1 MNSLI
6 WRRLPRFAKNCAVL
20 VACLACSPLA
30 AQVRVKKPDRGTYQ
44 APGSAAE
51 KTTGDWE
58 LYPDSSPQLS
68 RIQIDEVVYDD
79 MEVTSDAEVDGLQV
93 MDEPGGLRLRKLG
106 EVVGSNSQPSNA
118 QIVRPVSAMSVHPPS
133 GAHGVPREGARIIQS
148 TGSSHRGRVL
158 QKTSGSV
165 AIMEHPTFA
174 GETIV
179 GSGTPM
185 NFQGPGCGMEGP
197 GCGIEG
203 CGCGFDVGCGL
214 EGPGC
219 GFESYG
225 CDSCGYGGCDGM
237 CGPSCGPTG
246 AICVDPNR
254 WFGSAELMIMFR
266 KGDRLP
272 ALVTTDTAPDTGS
285 LDTGTVLAGD
295 DSVLKDATAGGRL
308 TLGLWLDNHQCRS
321 LVFRGWVAGDENYS
335 FSADQRNFDVLAI
348 PFFNVA
354 TDAEDSNVVVFP
366 NAPADPAING
376 RFGAVGVDAYSELH
390 GGDISVRQ
398 FWRGGLGTTF
408 DVLYG
413 YQYMRLSEGLN
424 ISSSSTLTEG
434 TDAGNYISIR
444 DSFEATNEFHGA
456 QFGLAGRYREGCW
469 SFNWLAKAAFGNV
482 RRTADRQGSTTV
494 GPPDTPQDGGLFVD
508 PDTNEGTFTSDT
520 FGWVPEL
527 DVNLGWHRFNHFDV
541 TIGYHLMAMSD
552 AIQVSGI
559 FDRNI
564 NDANNNLP
572 APSMRD
578 STFYVQGIHF
588 GLSYTR

>member
-1 MNSLI
+1 M
-6 WRRLPRFAKNCAVL
+6 VL

-30 AQVRVKKPDRGTYQ
+30 AQVRVKKPDRNTYQ
-44 APGSAAE
+44 APVRGGDAAM
-51 KTTGDWE
+51 TGDWE
-58 LYPDSSPQLS
+58 LYPDASSDLS
-68 RIQIDEVVYDD
+68 RIQIDEVGYDD
-79 MEVTSDAEVDGLQV
+79 VAVPADAEDNGLQV
-93 MDEPGGLRLRKLG
+93 LEEPRGLKLRTLG
-106 EVVGSNSQPSNA
+106 ATAGSKAQPANA
-118 QIVRPVSAMSVHPPS
+118 QIVRPVSVMSIDRDANAGGASMRPARVIRKAS
-133 GAHGVPREGARIIQS
+133 GTV
-148 TGSSHRGRVL
+148 TV
-158 QKTSGSV
+158 
-165 AIMEHPTFA
+165 MEHPSFS
-174 GETIV
+174 GETII
-179 GSGTPM
+179 GSGTSM
-185 NFQGPGCGMEGP
+185 ALHGP
-197 GCGIEG
+197 
-203 CGCGFDVGCGL
+203 GCGL

-219 GFESYG
+219 GVEGCGCGFDVSCGLEGPGCGLESYG

-237 CGPSCGPTG
+237 CGPGG

-285 LDTGTVLAGD
+285 LDTGTVLAGN
-295 DSVLKDATAGGRL
+295 DSVLKDAAAGGRL
-308 TLGLWLDNHQCRS
+308 TLGLWLDRHQCRS

-335 FSADQRNFDVLAI
+335 FGADQRNFEVLAI

-376 RFGAVGVDAYSELH
+376 RFGAVGVNAYSELH

-424 ISSSSTLTEG
+424 IASSSTLTEG

-444 DSFEATNEFHGA
+444 DSFEATSEFHGA

-494 GPPDTPQDGGLFVD
+494 GPPDTAQEGGLFVD
-508 PDTNEGTFTSDT
+508 ADTNEGTFTSDT
-520 FGWVPEL
+520 FGWVPEF
-527 DVNLGWHRFNHFDV
+527 DVNLGWHRFDHFDV
-541 TIGYHLMAMSD
+541 TVGYHLMAMTD

-559 FDRNI
+559 FDRNV
-564 NDANNNLP
+564 NDTNNVLP
-572 APSMRD
+572 SSAMRD

-588 GLSYTR
+588 GLSYTH

>member
-133 GAHGVPREGARIIQS
+133 GAHGVPRGGARIIQS

-185 NFQGPGCGMEGP
+185 NFHGPGCGMEGP

-237 CGPSCGPTG
+237 CGPSCGPAG

-321 LVFRGWVAGDENYS
+321 LVFRGWVA
-335 FSADQRNFDVLAI
+335 
-348 PFFNVA
+348 
-354 TDAEDSNVVVFP
+354 
-366 NAPADPAING
+366 
-376 RFGAVGVDAYSELH
+376 GAVGVDAYSELH

-494 GPPDTPQDGGLFVD
+494 GP
-508 PDTNEGTFTSDT
+508 
-520 FGWVPEL
+520 
-527 DVNLGWHRFNHFDV
+527 
-541 TIGYHLMAMSD
+541 
-552 AIQVSGI
+552 
-559 FDRNI
+559 
-564 NDANNNLP
+564 
-572 APSMRD
+572 
-578 STFYVQGIHF
+578 
-588 GLSYTR
+588 LSWT

>member
-6 WRRLPRFAKNCAVL
+6 WRRLPRFAKSCVVL
-20 VACLACSPLA
+20 VTCLACSPLA
-30 AQVRVKKPDRGTYQ
+30 AQVRVKKPDRRTYQ

-51 KTTGDWE
+51 TTGDWE
-58 LYPDSSPQLS
+58 LYPDDSPQLS
-68 RIQIDEVVYDD
+68 RIQIDEVIYDD
-79 MEVTSDAEVDGLQV
+79 MEVASDAEGDGLQV
-93 MDEPGGLRLRKLG
+93 MDAPGGLQLRALG
-106 EVVGSNSQPSNA
+106 EVAGANSQPSNA
-118 QIVRPVSAMSVHPPS
+118 QIVRPVSAMSVHPNS
-133 GAHGVPREGARIIQS
+133 SAKGALMGGARIIQS

-158 QKTSGSV
+158 RKTSGTV
-165 AIMEHPTFA
+165 TMMEQPTFL
-174 GETIV
+174 GETII
-179 GSGTPM
+179 GSGTPTS
-185 NFQGPGCGMEGP
+185 FHGPGCGMEGP

-219 GFESYG
+219 GLDSYG

-237 CGPSCGPTG
+237 CGPSCGPGG

-272 ALVTTDTAPDTGS
+272 PLVTTDTAPDTGS
-285 LDTGTVLAGD
+285 LDTGTVLAGN
-295 DSVLKDATAGGRL
+295 DSVLKDSTVGGRL

-321 LVFRGWVAGDENYS
+321 LVFRGWVAGDEKYS
-335 FSADQRNFDVLAI
+335 FGADQRTFDVLAI

-366 NAPADPAING
+366 NAPAAPAING
-376 RFGAVGVDAYSELH
+376 RFGAVGVDAYSELY

-456 QFGLAGRYREGCW
+456 
-469 SFNWLAKAAFGNV
+469 
-482 RRTADRQGSTTV
+482 
-494 GPPDTPQDGGLFVD
+494 
-508 PDTNEGTFTSDT
+508 
-520 FGWVPEL
+520 
-527 DVNLGWHRFNHFDV
+527 
-541 TIGYHLMAMSD
+541 
-552 AIQVSGI
+552 
-559 FDRNI
+559 
-564 NDANNNLP
+564 
-572 APSMRD
+572 
-578 STFYVQGIHF
+578 
-588 GLSYTR
+588 

>member
-6 WRRLPRFAKNCAVL
+6 WRRLPRLAKHCVVL

-30 AQVRVKKPDRGTYQ
+30 AQVRVKKPDRDTYQ
-44 APGSAAE
+44 APVRGGGSAM
-51 KTTGDWE
+51 TSDWE
-58 LYPDSSPQLS
+58 LYPDASSELS

-79 MEVTSDAEVDGLQV
+79 VEASADAGGNGLQV
-93 MDEPGGLRLRKLG
+93 LEEPSGLKLRTLG
-106 EVVGSNSQPSNA
+106 ATTGSNAQSASA
-118 QIVRPVSAMSVHPPS
+118 QIVRPVSAMSIDRDANAG
-133 GAHGVPREGARIIQS
+133 GASMRPARVI
-148 TGSSHRGRVL
+148 R
-158 QKTSGSV
+158 KTSGTV
-165 AIMEHPTFA
+165 TVMEHPTFS
-174 GETIV
+174 GETII

-185 NFQGPGCGMEGP
+185 ALHGP
-197 GCGIEG
+197 
-203 CGCGFDVGCGL
+203 GCGL

-219 GFESYG
+219 GVEGCGCGFDVSCGLEGPGCGLESYG
-225 CDSCGYGGCDGM
+225 CDSCGYGGCDGL
-237 CGPSCGPTG
+237 CGSGG

-272 ALVTTDTAPDTGS
+272 PLVTTDTSPNTGS
-285 LDTGTVLAGD
+285 LDTGTVLAGN
-295 DSVLKDATAGGRL
+295 DSVLKDAAAGGRL
-308 TLGLWLDNHQCRS
+308 TLGLWLDRHQCRS

-335 FSADQRNFDVLAI
+335 FGADQRNFDVLAI

-376 RFGAVGVDAYSELH
+376 RFGAVGVNAYSELH

-424 ISSSSTLTEG
+424 IASSSTLTEG
-434 TDAGNYISIR
+434 ADAGNYISIR
-444 DSFEATNEFHGA
+444 DSFEATSEFHGA

-508 PDTNEGTFTSDT
+508 ADTNEGTFTSDT

-527 DVNLGWHRFNHFDV
+527 DVNLGWHRFDHFDV
-541 TIGYHLMAMSD
+541 TVGYHLMAMTD

-564 NDANNNLP
+564 NDPNNVLP
-572 APSMRD
+572 SPAMRD

-588 GLSYTR
+588 GLSYTH